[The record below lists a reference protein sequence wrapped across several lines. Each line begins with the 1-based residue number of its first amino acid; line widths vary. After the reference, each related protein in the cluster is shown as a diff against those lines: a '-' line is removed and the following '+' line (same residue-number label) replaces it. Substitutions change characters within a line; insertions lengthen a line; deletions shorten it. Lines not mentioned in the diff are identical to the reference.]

1 MENIKKCS
9 LEEEKEVE
17 AVCYCIEC
25 KIYLC
30 NKCENIHEK
39 LFKKYHHCQKLDKD
53 INEIFTGLCKEEK
66 HNEPLE
72 YFCKIH
78 NKLCCVSCICKIK
91 GKGKGFHKDCDV
103 CFIEDIKE
111 EKKNKLQENIKN
123 LENLSKSFEE
133 SVQELK
139 KIFENVNENK
149 EKLKVKIQKLFTKI
163 RNCLNERE
171 DELLY
176 EVDRQFENEYFNDDI
191 VKASEKLPNKIK
203 KSIEKGKLLSKEW
216 DNDINLISIINNC
229 IEIENNIE
237 DINKINNK
245 MQKYNESKSLKIEVV
260 TGNEE
265 NQILDS
271 IKSFGKIFISG
282 IAFNDSLIINN
293 NNIYIESIIKW
304 INSEKK
310 INTKLLYRKSKDGDD
325 YETFH
330 RLCDNKGP
338 TLILIK
344 SSEGFI
350 IGGYTPINWDNHSG
364 WVKDDITFVF
374 SLSQNKVYRKI
385 SKNYD
390 SIWCTKNGPYF
401 AEIGFRDKG
410 KKNMSQ
416 GYFYYSKSLYFEN
429 FNEIIPNDGKDKF
442 FDVEEVEIYN
452 ILFY

>member
-9 LEEEKEVE
+9 LEEEKEIE
-17 AVCYCIEC
+17 AVCYCAEC
-25 KIYLC
+25 KIYMC

-39 LFKKYHHCQKLDKD
+39 LFKKYHHCYKLDKD
-53 INEIFTGLCKEEK
+53 INEIFTGLCKEEN

-103 CFIEDIKE
+103 CFIEDIKD

-133 SVQELK
+133 SIQELK
-139 KIFENVNENK
+139 KIFESVNENK
-149 EKLKVKIQKLFTKI
+149 EKLKLKIQKLFTKI

-171 DELLY
+171 DKLLY
-176 EVDRQFENEYFNDDI
+176 EVDKQFEDIYFNVDVI
-191 VKASEKLPNKIK
+191 EISEKLPNKIK
-203 KSIEKGKLLSKEW
+203 NSIEKGKLLSKEW
-216 DNDINLISIINNC
+216 DNDNNLISIINNS

-237 DINKINNK
+237 EINKINNK
-245 MQKYNESKSLKIEVV
+245 MQKYNNSKSLKIEIGVDK
-260 TGNEE
+260 EE
-265 NQILDS
+265 NQILES
-271 IKSFGKIFISG
+271 IKTFGKVYLSG
-282 IAFNDSLIINN
+282 IVFSDSLIINGN
-293 NNIYIESIIKW
+293 DIYIENIIKW

-310 INTKLLYRKSKDGDD
+310 IKTKLLYRKSKDGDD

-330 RLCDNKGP
+330 RLCDKKGP

-344 SSEGFI
+344 SKEGFI
-350 IGGYTPINWDNHSG
+350 VGGYTPLNWDEHSG
-364 WVKDDITFVF
+364 WIKDDQTFVF
-374 SLSQNKVYRKI
+374 SLSKNKIYRKI
-385 SKNYD
+385 SKNSD
-390 SIWCTKNGPYF
+390 SIWCTKHGPYF
-401 AEIGFRDKG
+401 AEIGFREKG

-416 GYFYYSKSLYFEN
+416 GYFYYSKNLYFEN
-429 FNEIIPNDGKDKF
+429 FNEIIPNEGKDKY

-452 ILFY
+452 ILFE

>member
-9 LEEEKEVE
+9 LEEEKEIE
-17 AVCYCIEC
+17 AVCYCSEC
-25 KIYLC
+25 KIYMC

-39 LFKKYHHCQKLDKD
+39 LFKKYHHCYKLDKD
-53 INEIFTGLCKEEK
+53 INEIFTGLCKEEN

-103 CFIEDIKE
+103 RFIEDIKD

-133 SVQELK
+133 SIQELK
-139 KIFENVNENK
+139 KIFESVNENK
-149 EKLKVKIQKLFTKI
+149 EKLKLKIQKLFTKI

-171 DELLY
+171 DKLLY
-176 EVDRQFENEYFNDDI
+176 EVDKQFEDVYFNDDI
-191 VKASEKLPNKIK
+191 IKISEKLPNKIK
-203 KSIEKGKLLSKEW
+203 NSIEKGKLLSKEW
-216 DNDINLISIINNC
+216 DNDNNLISIINNS

-237 DINKINNK
+237 EINKINNK
-245 MQKYNESKSLKIEVV
+245 MQKYNNSKSLKIEIDVDK
-260 TGNEE
+260 EE
-265 NQILDS
+265 NQIIES
-271 IKSFGKIFISG
+271 IKTFGKVYLSG
-282 IAFNDSLIINN
+282 IVFSDSLIINGN
-293 NNIYIESIIKW
+293 DIYIENIIKW

-310 INTKLLYRKSKDGDD
+310 IKTKLLYRKSKDGDD

-344 SSEGFI
+344 SKEGFI
-350 IGGYTPINWDNHSG
+350 VGGYTPLNWDEHSG
-364 WVKDDITFVF
+364 WIKDDQTFVF
-374 SLSQNKVYRKI
+374 SLSKNKIYRKI
-385 SKNYD
+385 SKNSD
-390 SIWCTKNGPYF
+390 SIWCTKYGPYF
-401 AEIGFRDKG
+401 AEIGFREKG

-416 GYFYYSKSLYFEN
+416 GYFYYSKNLYFEN
-429 FNEIIPNDGKDKF
+429 FNEIIPNEGKDKY

-452 ILFY
+452 ILFE